1 MKIEYSC
8 LTDKGVVREIN
19 EDSILCKDQIIN
31 MHDHYESEKI
41 VEELLSENIHYFAVA
56 DGMGGHD
63 AGEVA
68 SRLTLEKILNNFQK
82 DAVLYLDNT
91 DKLKQMILSVHDEIN
106 EFADMNNNKGM
117 GTTLVGTIFNNDKFF
132 VFNIGDSRLYIFR
145 DGYLA
150 QKTRDHSLAEQ
161 VGGNVPKNYI
171 TSSIGGGYKDI
182 TIDIFDLT
190 GKIKNNDLIIICS
203 DGLTDFNMDKYYDD
217 IESLISK
224 NKNDLKKLNCSLLD
238 FAIEHGS
245 ADNISVISI
254 LLKD

>member
-8 LTDKGVVREIN
+8 LTDKGIVREIN

-31 MHDHYESEKI
+31 MQDHYESEKI
-41 VEELLSENIHYFAVA
+41 AEELLSENFHYFAVA

-68 SRLTLEKILNNFQK
+68 SRLTLEKLLEYFQK
-82 DAVLYLDNT
+82 DNSAILDEPE
-91 DKLKQMILSVHDEIN
+91 KLKSAISRIHDEVN
-106 EFADMNNNKGM
+106 YYGELNNNRGM
-117 GTTLVGTIFNNDKFF
+117 GSTLVGAVFNNAKFF
-132 VFNIGDSRLYIFR
+132 VFNVGDSRLYILR

-171 TSSIGGGYKDI
+171 TSSIGGGSKDI

-190 GKIKNNDLIIICS
+190 DKIKNNDLVIICS
-203 DGLTDFNMDKYYDD
+203 DGLTDFDMDRYYDD
-217 IESLISK
+217 FESLIESH
-224 NKNDLKKLNCSLLD
+224 KNDLDKLNRSLLD
-238 FAIEHGS
+238 FAVEHGS
-245 ADNISVISI
+245 ADNISIISI
-254 LLKD
+254 TINV

>member
-41 VEELLSENIHYFAVA
+41 AEELLSENIHYFAVA

-117 GTTLVGTIFNNDKFF
+117 GTTLVGTIFNKDKFLA
-132 VFNIGDSRLYIFR
+132 FNIGDSRLYIFR

-217 IESLISK
+217 IESLIST
-224 NKNDLKKLNCSLLD
+224 NKNDLKKLNNSLLD
-238 FAIEHGS
+238 FAIERGS

-254 LLKD
+254 LLND